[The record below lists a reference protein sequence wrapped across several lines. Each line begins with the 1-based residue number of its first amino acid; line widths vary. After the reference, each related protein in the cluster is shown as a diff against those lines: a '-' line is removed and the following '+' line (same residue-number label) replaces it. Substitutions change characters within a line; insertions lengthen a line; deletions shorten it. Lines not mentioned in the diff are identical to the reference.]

1 MLWYR
6 VLQFAKPLYRFIPQ
20 ILSHTECNAYILAQ
34 HYTKFEDVR
43 PLRDLM
49 SLGEETGIYCTVSV
63 QMTYNVHAH
72 NCEMQQMA
80 ERGILRNV
88 KRPNDGLPRQAR
100 DR

>member
-20 ILSHTECNAYILAQ
+20 ILSHTECNLYILAQ

-49 SLGEETGIYCTVSV
+49 SLGEETGNLLYS
-63 QMTYNVHAH
+63 
-72 NCEMQQMA
+72 
-80 ERGILRNV
+80 
-88 KRPNDGLPRQAR
+88 
-100 DR
+100 